1 MKHNYT
7 CYSEYLRSKEEYSK
21 QKKVF
26 AEHEKLIQYRNHL
39 QSIACT
45 MDKNTIEYNNVQN
58 RILKAHTKAYA
69 ILKEL
74 PLVTEH

>member
-1 MKHNYT
+1 M
-7 CYSEYLRSKEEYSK
+7 CYAEYMRSKKAYET
-21 QKKVF
+21 QKRVF
-26 AEHEKLIQYRNHL
+26 AKHDQLIQYRNHL

-74 PLVTEH
+74 PTGI

>member
-1 MKHNYT
+1 M
-7 CYSEYLRSKEEYSK
+7 CYAEYIRSKEAYET
-21 QKKVF
+21 QKRVF
-26 AEHEKLIQYRNHL
+26 KKHDQLIQYRNHL

-45 MDKNTIEYNNVQN
+45 MDVNTIEYNNVQN

-74 PLVTEH
+74 PMGI